1 MRGSR
6 TLSFYLLRE
15 VLQYGGIGL
24 LAVSSVLVTQ
34 NLLRRLEDLV
44 SLGVQFG
51 DVVGMT
57 RALFVMLS
65 AYVIPMAFLFGI
77 LVAVGRLSSDSEIT
91 AMRGLGVSI
100 GQLVMPLVI
109 VALLI
114 SAGISYLLAISEPNA
129 RRELRAIAEG
139 IASRGGILEPGRFND
154 LGENGLR
161 MIFVDSRDGNHVKGV
176 VISDQTDRARPYT
189 VLAESGVFSFDQH
202 TSVAQLVLHNGD
214 IHFMPLD
221 PNGKE
226 YQHISFSEFSYAFSL
241 GDIIGTGFDKIPPRE
256 MTSRQI
262 LWVLAYFHR
271 HGHAP
276 PGVRV
281 PERVEYEI
289 QAQWRLAVPV
299 APLLFA
305 LIGVP
310 LGLRRSRGAR
320 SWGIL
325 ICVVAVFSYY
335 MLLSAGDFLAEK
347 GSLPA
352 SISIWIPNAVFAVAA
367 ALLLWRSRRAEI

>member
-1 MRGSR
+1 MRASR

-44 SLGVQFG
+44 SLGVQVG
-51 DVVGMT
+51 DVLGMT

-65 AYVIPMAFLFGI
+65 AYVIPMAFLFGV

-100 GQLVMPLVI
+100 GQLVAPLLF
-109 VALLI
+109 VAAI
-114 SAGISYLLAISEPNA
+114 IAVSISYLLAVSEPNA
-129 RRELRAIAEG
+129 RRELRVIAEG
-139 IASRGGILEPGRFND
+139 VAARGGILEPGHFND
-154 LGENGLR
+154 LGDNGLR
-161 MIFVDSRDGNHVKGV
+161 MIFVDSRDGNHVRGI
-176 VISDQTDRARPYT
+176 VISDQTDKERPYT
-189 VLAESGVFSFDQH
+189 VLAESGVFSFDPH
-202 TSVAQLVLHNGD
+202 TSIAKLVLHNGD
-214 IHFMPLD
+214 IHFMPSD
-221 PNGKE
+221 PSGQD
-226 YQHISFSEFSYAFSL
+226 YQRISFSEFEYAFNL
-241 GDIIGTGFDKIPPRE
+241 ADIIGTGFDKIPPRE
-256 MTSRQI
+256 MTTPQI
-262 LWVLAYFHR
+262 MGVLAYFRR

-276 PGVRV
+276 PGLRV
-281 PERVEYEI
+281 SQKVEYEI
-289 QAQWRLAVPV
+289 QTQWRMAIPI

-320 SWGIL
+320 SLGIL

-352 SISIWIPNAVFAVAA
+352 FVSMWIPNAVFALAA
-367 ALLLWRSRRAEI
+367 AVLLWRSRRAEI

>member
-24 LAVSSVLVTQ
+24 FAVSSVLVTQ
-34 NLLRRLEDLV
+34 NLLRRVEDLV
-44 SLGVQFG
+44 SLGVQFS
-51 DVVGMT
+51 DVVAMT

-77 LVAVGRLSSDSEIT
+77 LVAVGRLSADSEIT

-100 GQLVMPLVI
+100 GQLVRPLVI

-114 SAGISYLLAISEPNA
+114 AFGITYLLAVSEPTA
-129 RRELRAIAEG
+129 RRELRSIAEG

-202 TSVAQLVLHNGD
+202 TSVARLVLHHGD

-221 PNGKE
+221 PTDKE
-226 YQHISFSEFSYAFSL
+226 YQHISFSEFSYAFNLS
-241 GDIIGTGFDKIPPRE
+241 DIIGTGFDKIPPRE

-262 LWVLAYFHR
+262 MWVLSYFNR

-281 PERVEYEI
+281 TERVEYEI
-289 QAQWRLAVPV
+289 QAWWRMAVPV

-325 ICVVAVFSYY
+325 ICVIAVFSYY

-352 SISIWIPNAVFAVAA
+352 SIAIWIPNAVFAVAA
-367 ALLLWRSRRAEI
+367 VVLLWRSRRAEI